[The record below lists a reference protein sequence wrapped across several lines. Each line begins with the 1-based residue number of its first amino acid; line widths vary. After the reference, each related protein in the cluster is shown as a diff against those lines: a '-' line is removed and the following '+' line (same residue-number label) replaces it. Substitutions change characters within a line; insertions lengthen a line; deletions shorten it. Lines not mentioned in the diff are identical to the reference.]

1 MAGGPRPCRRRCHG
15 LREIL
20 LRICQCR
27 QDGGCHCGLMMSAR
41 AALSLFCAL
50 ALGACAQGGA
60 QGIAS
65 APVPST
71 QPVVIAALT
80 TTSLHRATAPSAS
93 TIGTWE
99 PPLRQL
105 VPLRPDDV
113 QLYLSVMRAAAGRA
127 RHPTK
132 KDLDAIHA
140 TENWS
145 TTVDAASRTQAHPP
159 APLDEAMIERS
170 SNLTGQMA
178 DVQVASERGIDL
190 ARYEGIRDT
199 IEAIA
204 APPRVEAGA
213 CARGDCSRAAGASP
227 SVQDD
232 PAATA
237 VTIARDRRLLGPRL
251 AEIRAL
257 QAIVRARR

>member
-1 MAGGPRPCRRRCHG
+1 M
-15 LREIL
+15 
-20 LRICQCR
+20 
-27 QDGGCHCGLMMSAR
+27 DGGSRCGLMMPAR
-41 AALSLFCAL
+41 AALSLLCAF

-60 QGIAS
+60 QGIAPAS
-65 APVPST
+65 VAST

-80 TTSLHRATAPSAS
+80 APPHPATPAASA
-93 TIGTWE
+93 IGTWK
-99 PPLRQL
+99 PPVRQL
-105 VPLRPDDV
+105 VPLGPEDV
-113 QLYLSVMRAAAGRA
+113 QLYLSVMRVAAERA

-140 TENWS
+140 TESWS

-190 ARYEGIRDT
+190 ARYQGIRGT

-204 APPRVEAGA
+204 APPRIEAGA
-213 CARGDCSRAAGASP
+213 CVRDGCSRAAAASP
-227 SVQDD
+227 TAQEED
-232 PAATA
+232 PDAAA
-237 VTIARDRRLLGPRL
+237 VTIARDRRLLAPRL

-257 QAIVRARR
+257 QAIVRARH